1 MSDPTLQAFWMVFLF
16 VIGLCVGSFLNV
28 MALRFLADEPIVL
41 PPSHCPQC
49 NSPLRA
55 IDNIPVISYLLLGGQ
70 CHYCKTPIS
79 IQYPLVELATAMLF
93 CGTVWFFGLTWQS
106 AFLLFMIS
114 NLIVIF
120 ITDLRESLIFNFNSI
135 YMLIPAGLLYS
146 VLNLGNTAGTAFT
159 LDLGALVLHVPEALI
174 SALMAMLIS
183 VVFFEGMILFS
194 RLCFGTDG
202 FGHGDTFL
210 MMGAG
215 AFLGWPLTVLAL
227 LLGFVVQ
234 TIPAIPMLVIQWI
247 KNKQYTSL
255 ISGAVALAGGGSP
268 LILMNTPFSPE
279 SKTLISLICLVISV
293 IALIVFLKQVRTAQT
308 FTYLPLGPALVLG
321 ILVSLFFGQDI
332 ISLYQG
338 YLLRN

>member
-1 MSDPTLQAFWMVFLF
+1 VLDPTMQAFWMVFLF
-16 VIGLCVGSFLNV
+16 ITGLCVGSFLNV

-41 PPSHCPQC
+41 PPSHCPKC
-49 NSPLRA
+49 DTPLRP
-55 IDNIPVISYLLLGGQ
+55 IDNIPVISYLLLGGK
-70 CHYCKTPIS
+70 CHHCKATIS
-79 IQYPLVELATAMLF
+79 IQYPLIEMATGALF
-93 CGTVWFFGLTWQS
+93 CLTVWFFGLTWQS
-106 AFLLFMIS
+106 AFLLFMIT

-146 VLNLGNTAGTAFT
+146 LLNLGNIPGTAFT
-159 LDLGALVLHVPEALI
+159 LDLGALVLHVPEALA

-183 VVFFEGMILFS
+183 VLFFEGMILVS
-194 RLCFGTDG
+194 RFIFGTDG

-227 LLGFVVQ
+227 MLGFLAQ

-247 KNKQYTSL
+247 QNKQYTSL
-255 ISGAVALAGGGSP
+255 ISGTVALACGGSP
-268 LILMNTPFSPE
+268 LILMNAPIPPE
-279 SKTLISLICLVISV
+279 TKTIISLICLVISV

-321 ILVSLFFGQDI
+321 ILLSLFFGQELI
-332 ISLYQG
+332 TGYQY
-338 YLLRN
+338 YLLQR

>member
-1 MSDPTLQAFWMVFLF
+1 MQAFWMVLLF
-16 VIGLCVGSFLNV
+16 ITGLCVGSFLNV

-49 NSPLRA
+49 KTQLRP

-70 CHYCKTPIS
+70 CHHCKAAIS
-79 IQYPLVELATAMLF
+79 IQYPLVELATGSLF
-93 CGTVWFFGLTWQS
+93 CLTVWFFGLTWQS
-106 AFLLFMIS
+106 AFLLFMMA

-146 VLNLGNTAGTAFT
+146 LLNLGNIPGTAFT
-159 LDLGALVLHVPEALI
+159 LDLGALILHVPEALT
-174 SALMAMLIS
+174 SALLAILIS
-183 VVFFEGMILFS
+183 ILFFEGMILIS
-194 RLCFGTDG
+194 RLIFGTDG

-227 LLGFVVQ
+227 ILGFLAQ

-255 ISGAVALAGGGSP
+255 ISGAVAMACGGSP
-268 LILMNTPFSPE
+268 VILMNAAIPQE
-279 SKTLISLICLVISV
+279 AKTIISLICLIISV
-293 IALIVFLKQVRTAQT
+293 LALIVFLKQVRTAQT

-321 ILVSLFFGQDI
+321 ILVSLFIGPEI
-332 ISLYQG
+332 LTGYQS
-338 YLLRN
+338 YLSHR

>member
-1 MSDPTLQAFWMVFLF
+1 MLDPTMQAFWMVFLF
-16 VIGLCVGSFLNV
+16 ITGLCVGSFLNV

-41 PPSHCPQC
+41 PPSHCPKC
-49 NSPLRA
+49 DTPLRP
-55 IDNIPVISYLLLGGQ
+55 IDNIPVISYLLLGGK
-70 CHYCKTPIS
+70 CHHCKATIS
-79 IQYPLVELATAMLF
+79 IQYPLIEMATGALF
-93 CGTVWFFGLTWQS
+93 CLTVWFFGLTWQS
-106 AFLLFMIS
+106 AFLLFMIT

-146 VLNLGNTAGTAFT
+146 LLNLGNIPGTAFT
-159 LDLGALVLHVPEALI
+159 LDLGALVLHVPEALA

-183 VVFFEGMILFS
+183 VLFFEGMILVS
-194 RLCFGTDG
+194 RFIFGTDG

-227 LLGFVVQ
+227 MLGFLAQ

-247 KNKQYTSL
+247 QNKQYTSL
-255 ISGAVALAGGGSP
+255 ISGTVALACGGSP
-268 LILMNTPFSPE
+268 LILMNAPIPPE
-279 SKTLISLICLVISV
+279 TKTIISLICLVISV

-321 ILVSLFFGQDI
+321 ILLSLFFGQELI
-332 ISLYQG
+332 TGYQY
-338 YLLRN
+338 YLLQR

>member
-1 MSDPTLQAFWMVFLF
+1 MLDPTMQAFWMVFLF
-16 VIGLCVGSFLNV
+16 ITGLCVGSFLNV

-49 NSPLRA
+49 NTQLRP
-55 IDNIPVISYLLLGGQ
+55 IDNIPVISYLLLGGK
-70 CHYCKTPIS
+70 CHHCKATIS
-79 IQYPLVELATAMLF
+79 IQYPLVELATGALF
-93 CGTVWFFGLTWQS
+93 CLTVWFFGLTWQS
-106 AFLLFMIS
+106 AFLLFMMT

-146 VLNLGNTAGTAFT
+146 LLNLGNIPGTAFT
-159 LDLGALVLHVPEALI
+159 LDLGALVLHVPEALA

-183 VVFFEGMILFS
+183 VLFFEGMILVS
-194 RLCFGTDG
+194 RFIFGTDG

-227 LLGFVVQ
+227 MLGFLAQ

-247 KNKQYTSL
+247 QNKQYTSL
-255 ISGAVALAGGGSP
+255 ISGTVALACGGSP
-268 LILMNTPFSPE
+268 LILMNAPIPPE
-279 SKTLISLICLVISV
+279 TKTIISLICLVISV

-321 ILVSLFFGQDI
+321 ILLSLFFGQELI
-332 ISLYQG
+332 TGYQY
-338 YLLRN
+338 YLLQR

>member
-1 MSDPTLQAFWMVFLF
+1 MQAFWMVVLF
-16 VIGLCVGSFLNV
+16 ITGLCVGSFLNV

-49 NSPLRA
+49 NTHLRP
-55 IDNIPVISYLLLGGQ
+55 IDNIPVISYLLLGGK
-70 CHYCKTPIS
+70 CHHCKATIS
-79 IQYPLVELATAMLF
+79 IQYPLVELATGALF
-93 CGTVWFFGLTWQS
+93 CLTVWFFGLTWQS
-106 AFLLFMIS
+106 AFLLFMIT

-146 VLNLGNTAGTAFT
+146 LLNLGNIPGTAFT
-159 LDLGALVLHVPEALI
+159 LDLGALVLHVPEALT

-183 VVFFEGMILFS
+183 VFFFEGMILVS
-194 RLCFGTDG
+194 RFIFGTDG

-227 LLGFVVQ
+227 MLGFLAQ

-247 KNKQYTSL
+247 QNKQYTSL
-255 ISGAVALAGGGSP
+255 ISGTVALACGGSP
-268 LILMNTPFSPE
+268 LILMNAPISPE
-279 SKTLISLICLVISV
+279 TKTIISLICLVLAV

-321 ILVSLFFGQDI
+321 ILLALFAGQDI
-332 ISLYQG
+332 ITGYQD
-338 YLLRN
+338 YLLRR

>member
-1 MSDPTLQAFWMVFLF
+1 
-16 VIGLCVGSFLNV
+16 
-28 MALRFLADEPIVL
+28 VL
-41 PPSHCPQC
+41 PPSHCPKC
-49 NSPLRA
+49 DTPLRP
-55 IDNIPVISYLLLGGQ
+55 IDNIPVISYLLLGGK
-70 CHYCKTPIS
+70 CHHCKATIS
-79 IQYPLVELATAMLF
+79 IQYPLIEMATGALF
-93 CGTVWFFGLTWQS
+93 CLTVWFFGLTWQS
-106 AFLLFMIS
+106 AFLLFMIT

-146 VLNLGNTAGTAFT
+146 LLNLGNIPGTAFT
-159 LDLGALVLHVPEALI
+159 LDLGALVLHVPEALA

-183 VVFFEGMILFS
+183 VLFFEGMILVS
-194 RLCFGTDG
+194 RFIFGTDG

-227 LLGFVVQ
+227 MLGFLAQ

-247 KNKQYTSL
+247 QNKQYTSL
-255 ISGAVALAGGGSP
+255 ISGTVALACGGSP
-268 LILMNTPFSPE
+268 LILMNAPIPPE
-279 SKTLISLICLVISV
+279 TKTIISLICLVISV

-321 ILVSLFFGQDI
+321 ILLSLFFGQELI
-332 ISLYQG
+332 TGYQY
-338 YLLRN
+338 YLLQR